1 MRNYGSKS
9 NKQMTRY
16 RTPSS
21 FKVRKSEATKHAQQS
36 PPQRSPGRGHRTN
49 IGRA

>member
-1 MRNYGSKS
+1 MRNYAGKS

-16 RTPSS
+16 RTPSA
-21 FKVRKSEATKHAQQS
+21 FKVRKSENTKRQINAPYH
-36 PPQRSPGRGHRTN
+36 PPGRGHRTN